1 VIRIIVGLIKE
12 PNQNYSDSDES
23 VTVTDEKPAKKSS
36 TFNSLYA
43 ACNDTNSLSS
53 SNSSSVNEIFDYIEP
68 YDEIDLFNANFG
80 TFELGAVDEE
90 KQNSARWS
98 LLSKEEFADR
108 K

>member
-1 VIRIIVGLIKE
+1 L
-12 PNQNYSDSDES
+12 
-23 VTVTDEKPAKKSS
+23 TDEKPAKKSS
-36 TFNSLYA
+36 TLNSLYA
-43 ACNDTNSLSS
+43 ACYDTNSLSS

-68 YDEIDLFNANFG
+68 YDEIDLFNDNFG

>member
-1 VIRIIVGLIKE
+1 
-12 PNQNYSDSDES
+12 
-23 VTVTDEKPAKKSS
+23 VTDEKPAKKSS
-36 TFNSLYA
+36 TLNSLY

-68 YDEIDLFNANFG
+68 YDEIDLFNDNFG

-98 LLSKEEFADR
+98 LLSIEEFADR

>member
-1 VIRIIVGLIKE
+1 M
-12 PNQNYSDSDES
+12 
-23 VTVTDEKPAKKSS
+23 TDEKPAKKSS
-36 TFNSLYA
+36 TLNSLY

-68 YDEIDLFNANFG
+68 YDEIDLFNDNFG

-98 LLSKEEFADR
+98 LLSIEEFADR